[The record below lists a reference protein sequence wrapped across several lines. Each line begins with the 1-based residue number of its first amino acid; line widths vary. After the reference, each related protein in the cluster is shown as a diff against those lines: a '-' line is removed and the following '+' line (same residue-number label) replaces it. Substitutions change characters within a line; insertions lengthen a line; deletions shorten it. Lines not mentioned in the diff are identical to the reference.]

1 MHPAAE
7 IFLLSS
13 STAVPTNTLSE
24 KKFAALVRELGRLL
38 TTANEAAS
46 SEKARGYWQVGQR
59 ITKERLTEEAGYHNS
74 VLGDLARGL
83 SISARTLQR
92 SVAFHAA
99 YPKPPSDGLSWMHYQ
114 ILSALDDK
122 SERDFYQK
130 QTLQNSWTV
139 RALGDAI
146 RADLFGGGTI
156 EARVLE
162 RPTSL
167 TYCFIA
173 RLEGLI
179 DADTFDFDVDLG
191 FSTWTKRRIRLAGV
205 NAPEI
210 TNKEGRAARNF
221 VAKELARAKT
231 IVIKS
236 QKSDLYGR
244 YLGHLFLAPESVSL
258 EACFQNGRYLND
270 LLLRNKHA
278 VVV

>member
-1 MHPAAE
+1 MPQ
-7 IFLLSS
+7 
-13 STAVPTNTLSE
+13 TTLSE
-24 KKFAALVRELGRLL
+24 KKFETLVRELGRLL

-59 ITKERLTEEAGYHNS
+59 ITGERLTEEAGYHNS

-83 SISARTLQR
+83 AVSARTLQR
-92 SVAFHAA
+92 SVAFHGA
-99 YPKPPSDGLSWMHYQ
+99 YPKPPTDGLSWMHYQ
-114 ILSALDDK
+114 ILSGLGDK
-122 SERDFYQK
+122 AERAFYQK
-130 QTLQNSWTV
+130 QAVQESWTV
-139 RALGDAI
+139 RALRDAM
-146 RADLFGGGTI
+146 RADLFGGGSVKT
-156 EARVLE
+156 RMLT

-167 TYCFIA
+167 AYCYLA
-173 RLEGLI
+173 RIESVVDG
-179 DADTFDFDVDLG
+179 DSFDFDVDLG

-205 NAPEI
+205 DTPDIAK
-210 TNKEGRAARNF
+210 KEGRAARNF

-244 YLGHLFLAPESVSL
+244 YLGHIFLDAQAVSL
-258 EACFQNGRYLND
+258 ETCFQNGRYLND

>member
-1 MHPAAE
+1 M
-7 IFLLSS
+7 
-13 STAVPTNTLSE
+13 AVPTNTLSE
-24 KKFAALVRELGRLL
+24 KKFEALVRELGRLL

-59 ITKERLTEEAGYHNS
+59 ITQERLSEEAGYHNS

-83 SISARTLQR
+83 SVSARTLQR
-92 SVAFHAA
+92 SVAFHGI
-99 YPKPPSDGLSWMHYQ
+99 YPKPPTDGLSWMHYQ

-122 SERDFYQK
+122 AERAFYQK
-130 QTLQNSWTV
+130 QTLQESWTV
-139 RALGDAI
+139 RALRDAI

-156 EARVLE
+156 TNRVLK

-167 TYCFIA
+167 AYCYLA
-173 RLEGLI
+173 RIEKIVDGDSL
-179 DADTFDFDVDLG
+179 DFDVDLG
-191 FSTWTKRRIRLAGV
+191 FSTWTKRRIRLASV
-205 NAPEI
+205 DTPEI
-210 TNKEGRAARNF
+210 TKKEGRAARNF

-244 YLGHLFLAPESVSL
+244 YLGHIFLAPEAVSL